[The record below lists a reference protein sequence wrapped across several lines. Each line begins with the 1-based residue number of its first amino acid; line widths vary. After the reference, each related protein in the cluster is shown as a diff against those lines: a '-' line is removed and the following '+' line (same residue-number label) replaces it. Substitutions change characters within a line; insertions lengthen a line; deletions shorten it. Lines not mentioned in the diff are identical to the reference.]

1 MNQNKGV
8 SVLENSTTVTQEE
21 TMKLVSLFRKNG
33 FRGEY
38 ASITHS
44 KTGGEDYA
52 VVMVD
57 AKTSVKGL
65 FSANLADNRIN
76 FQHVIVD

>member
-1 MNQNKGV
+1 MA
-8 SVLENSTTVTQEE
+8 SRTTVTQEE
-21 TMKLVSLFRKNG
+21 TIKLVSLFRKNG

-38 ASITHS
+38 AGITHS
-44 KTGGEDYA
+44 KTGGDTYT

-65 FSANLADNRIN
+65 FSANLATKTIN
-76 FQHVIVD
+76 FQHVIGA

>member
-1 MNQNKGV
+1 MGN
-8 SVLENSTTVTQEE
+8 LATVTPAE

-38 ASITHS
+38 ASIARCE
-44 KTGGEDYA
+44 TGSEDYT

-65 FSANLADNRIN
+65 FHASLADHTIQ
-76 FQHVIVD
+76 FQHVITN